1 MSVCMPSKLLQKLS
15 LLFVIAISCIY
26 SLTQCSRYW
35 TPLWQKNVGK
45 IHRCKLTNVTNL
57 CLSAVLRIC
66 REHLRAGAL
75 TIEDRKMWDLDPI
88 SLLEVIIIIV
98 LNIADSKGTKLNMC
112 NNSQLLSH
120 AHMWALLKGNKESW
134 SIVSIAL
141 HRKLQN

>member
-1 MSVCMPSKLLQKLS
+1 MPSKLLQKLS
-15 LLFVIAISCIY
+15 L
-26 SLTQCSRYW
+26 RYCNFMHLQSH
-35 TPLWQKNVGK
+35 TMLPILNAVVAKNVGK

-120 AHMWALLKGNKESW
+120 AHM
-134 SIVSIAL
+134 
-141 HRKLQN
+141 